1 MSIAIDPDVIA
12 ITFLLAGI
20 LIAGYGIKCD
30 RNDHMAVGL
39 VLIIIAGVM
48 V

>member
-12 ITFLLAGI
+12 IAFLLAGI
-20 LIAGYGIKCD
+20 FIAGYGIKCD

-39 VLIIIAGVM
+39 ALIIIAGVM